1 MTEKQPLKVGITGGI
16 GSGKSVV
23 CRLFSMLGVPVY
35 DTDAR
40 ARLLMA
46 SDAVLAASIRKRFGE
61 ESYRGGLPDR
71 AFLAGKVFAD
81 REALAALNGL
91 VHPAVIRDFNLWAAS
106 CRCAYVIVESAIL
119 YESGMYRHTDTVVT
133 VSAPESLRAAR
144 AALRDG
150 CEPDRILLR
159 MQNQMTDA
167 EREAMAGRVIF
178 NDEHHLVWEQVLS
191 LNAVFRS
198 GEAAGTDPGCK
209 VSR

>member
-1 MTEKQPLKVGITGGI
+1 MKVGITGGI

-40 ARLLMA
+40 AKLLMA
-46 SDAVLAASIRKRFGE
+46 SDAVLADSIRRRFGE

-71 AFLAGKVFAD
+71 VFLAGKVFAD

-91 VHPAVIRDFNLWAAS
+91 VHPAVIRDFDAWAAA
-106 CRCAYVIVESAIL
+106 CQCAYVIAESAIL
-119 YESGMYRHTDTVVT
+119 YESGMYRHTDVVVT

-144 AALRDG
+144 AARRDG

-167 EREAMAGRVIF
+167 RREAMADRVIF
-178 NDEHHLVWEQVLS
+178 NDGHHLVWEQVLA
-191 LNAVFRS
+191 LDTVFR
-198 GEAAGTDPGCK
+198 GNGADGTDPECK
-209 VSR
+209 VAR